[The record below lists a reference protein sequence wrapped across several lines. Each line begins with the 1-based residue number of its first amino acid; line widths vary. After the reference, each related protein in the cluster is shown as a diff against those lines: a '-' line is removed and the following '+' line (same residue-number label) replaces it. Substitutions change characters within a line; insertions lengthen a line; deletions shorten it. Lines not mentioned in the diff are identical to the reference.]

1 MPQEDS
7 FPSQA
12 ADYKSETQLKT
23 RPPTDILHKPHPD
36 LELYLYV
43 LEIHEQLF
51 YKKLAPN
58 GYFLKKKKKKT
69 KNKKQKKQQQKQH
82 QTTTTTTTTKQ

>member
-12 ADYKSETQLKT
+12 ADYKTETQLQT

-43 LEIHEQLF
+43 LEIHEHLLF
-51 YKKLAPN
+51 KKLAPN
-58 GYFLKKKKKKT
+58 GCFLKKKKKTQKQNKT
-69 KNKKQKKQQQKQH
+69 KTKKEEEQQQQQK
-82 QTTTTTTTTKQ
+82 TTKQ

>member
-1 MPQEDS
+1 MPQENS

-23 RPPTDILHKPHPD
+23 RPLTDILQKPDPD

-43 LEIHEQLF
+43 IEIHEHLF
-51 YKKLAPN
+51 FKKLTLN
-58 GYFLKKKKKKT
+58 GCFLKMKKKKT
-69 KNKKQKKQQQKQH
+69 TKKTQQQQQK
-82 QTTTTTTTTKQ
+82 TTKKSK

>member
-1 MPQEDS
+1 MPQENS

-23 RPPTDILHKPHPD
+23 RPLTDILQKPDPD

-43 LEIHEQLF
+43 IEIHEHLF
-51 YKKLAPN
+51 FKKLTLN
-58 GYFLKKKKKKT
+58 GCFLKMKKKKT
-69 KNKKQKKQQQKQH
+69 TKKTQQQQKQK
-82 QTTTTTTTTKQ
+82 TTKKSK

>member
-1 MPQEDS
+1 MPQQDS

-23 RPPTDILHKPHPD
+23 RSPTDILQKPHPD

-43 LEIHEQLF
+43 LEIHEHLLF
-51 YKKLAPN
+51 KKLAPN
-58 GYFLKKKKKKT
+58 GCFLKKKKKTQKQNKT
-69 KNKKQKKQQQKQH
+69 KTKKEEEEQQQQK
-82 QTTTTTTTTKQ
+82 TTKQ

>member
-1 MPQEDS
+1 MPQENS

-23 RPPTDILHKPHPD
+23 RPLTTDILQKPHPD

-43 LEIHEQLF
+43 IEIHEHLF
-51 YKKLAPN
+51 FKKLTLN
-58 GYFLKKKKKKT
+58 GCFLKMKKKKT
-69 KNKKQKKQQQKQH
+69 TKKTQQQQKQK
-82 QTTTTTTTTKQ
+82 TTKK

>member
-7 FPSQA
+7 FSSQA

-23 RPPTDILHKPHPD
+23 RPPADILQKPHPD

-43 LEIHEQLF
+43 LEIHEHLLF
-51 YKKLAPN
+51 KKLAPN
-58 GYFLKKKKKKT
+58 GCFLKKKKKTQKQNKKRRRRTTAT
-69 KNKKQKKQQQKQH
+69 KNNETITKKK
-82 QTTTTTTTTKQ
+82 

>member
-7 FPSQA
+7 FSSQA

-23 RPPTDILHKPHPD
+23 RSPAAILQKPYPD

-43 LEIHEQLF
+43 LEIHEHLLF
-51 YKKLAPN
+51 KKLAPN
-58 GYFLKKKKKKT
+58 GCFLKKKKKKQKQNKT
-69 KNKKQKKQQQKQH
+69 NKKKNNNNNNNKNNN
-82 QTTTTTTTTKQ
+82 